1 MKSYIRWSR
10 QQHTSFIIST
20 RWNVVGC
27 AVQSTQEHECVYV
40 CYDVGSI
47 YMDRWKWIE
56 LSYIFPF
63 AFIYATN
70 LPNIYHLFNRHIIV
84 SCTSAQ
90 SSPSSTLSIPASMFA
105 WGIFF
110 SHREHIFSRA
120 ICNILCCIIIQAL
133 KQAHHFCVFLLLCS
147 LRSASFAS
155 LLYRSP
161 VLSEAR
167 QTTIDTYLIVD
178 CILLTDINRP
188 DGICPWSSW
197 YGLLHWKE
205 SRRVLCMC
213 RIVIEGEWCGHQSF
227 GLQSKMKWQSI
238 IGTTQF
244 CRDRPAMPVPVPGRY
259 DKVTTIRAWCVR
271 PDSHLGWGK
280 RVQILHNLMS

>member
-90 SSPSSTLSIPASMFA
+90 SSPSSTLFIPASMFA

-188 DGICPWSSW
+188 DGICPWSLVVLIWIAALKRIAPCS
-197 YGLLHWKE
+197 LHVPHRNW
-205 SRRVLCMC
+205 RRMMWASV
-213 RIVIEGEWCGHQSF
+213 VWPAIENEMAKHHWHH
-227 GLQSKMKWQSI
+227 
-238 IGTTQF
+238 
-244 CRDRPAMPVPVPGRY
+244 
-259 DKVTTIRAWCVR
+259 TILPRSTIHAIASAR
-271 PDSHLGWGK
+271 
-280 RVQILHNLMS
+280 QIW